1 MMLRG
6 AMSVERDEAP
16 GVAAVDAAAKRARRP
31 AGAHPDATVEQPLR
45 SSAVVDAPPDM
56 DVVNE
61 ASHDSFPASDAP
73 SWIRMRA
80 GPP

>member
-1 MMLRG
+1 MTLRG
-6 AMSVERDEAP
+6 AMSVERDEAR
-16 GVAAVDAAAKRARRP
+16 GVAAADAAAKRARRP
-31 AGAHPDATVEQPLR
+31 EGAHSDATVEQPLR
-45 SSAVVDAPPDM
+45 SSAAVDEPPDV

-73 SWIRMRA
+73 AWIRMRA